1 MALVDTSLQIQTVL
15 VMLAAQ
21 SQQPDA
27 LTRGDALA
35 DKFQSAGIWNV
46 VDMGLYKAKTPDQR
60 LAWWASGAPLK
71 LPLFSGSGSGGG
83 NFPQIGGGVLDQAI
97 INAANAAY
105 EAVYGVIAGAEA
117 QSWLDQQLANVP
129 PAPPPASNTGLIV
142 GVIVG
147 GVVLVGGVTAAV
159 VVSRKQPR
167 RGKHRA
173 A

>member
-71 LPLFSGSGSGGG
+71 LPLFSGSGGDS
-83 NFPQIGGGVLDQAI
+83 NFPQIGGGVLDQAV
-97 INAANAAY
+97 INAAKAAY
-105 EAVYGVIAGAEA
+105 EAVYGVIAGADA

-129 PAPPPASNTGLIV
+129 PAPAPASNTGLIV

-159 VVSRKQPR
+159 VVSRKPR